1 MSRDTRRPM
10 ERFFP
15 SRVIKS
21 LQGQI
26 AQLHFDKF
34 FSFPLIYILIYICN
48 DQHTGRKA
56 SAHCTLVGKASAH
69 CTLDTETSN

>member
-48 DQHTGRKA
+48 DQHTGRKVL
-56 SAHCTLVGKASAH
+56 AHGSEMLPHTRQKSF
-69 CTLDTETSN
+69 